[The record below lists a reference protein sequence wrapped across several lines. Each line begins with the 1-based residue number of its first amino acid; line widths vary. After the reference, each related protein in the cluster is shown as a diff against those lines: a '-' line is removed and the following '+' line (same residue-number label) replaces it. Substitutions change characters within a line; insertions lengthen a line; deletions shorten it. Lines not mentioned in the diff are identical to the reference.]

1 MKAFTCM
8 HLTKSKFQLNIS
20 TLSCGFSGIRSTLL
34 PTLLIAIHN
43 IACSDFSRKHDHCK
57 WWAIMNILFVE
68 FQQVVH
74 STNFFFFFQIF
85 VENYLNLKRSLF
97 LPLLIFLHAI
107 FQLNLLASG
116 PVISFY
122 LSGLFGREFWVFING
137 RCFVDLCLNAVGGAG
152 RFEAA
157 DDGSASSTSCFFFFF
172 WYSSSLSNVFKMT
185 IWCFLEHQF
194 CGTFLYVFLC
204 TLSIFLW

>member
-172 WYSSSLSNVFKMT
+172 LYSSSLSNVFKMT